1 MNSGNSANSF
11 WQLGITGL
19 LGVAIGAGGMFF
31 SQKQAN
37 VAENQYFME
46 LDQLRHSAFLND
58 TISFEDKLENLKLF
72 QEIRT
77 HGFRTVFENNLH
89 RDITEIT
96 ASIANIEQARKESA
110 EAADQARK
118 VEETKAAAA
127 AQLRKEQA
135 VRTNPLIFE
144 NCGFGTKQICP

>member
-1 MNSGNSANSF
+1 MNQHSSTNSF

-19 LGVAIGAGGMFF
+19 LGAAIGAGGMFF

-58 TISFEDKLENLKLF
+58 TVSFEEKLENLNLF
-72 QEIRT
+72 RDIRT
-77 HGFRTVFENNLH
+77 HGFRTVFENNLK
-89 RDITEIT
+89 RDIAEIT
-96 ASIANIEQARKESA
+96 ISIANIEQARKESE
-110 EAADQARK
+110 EAAAQVRQA
-118 VEETKAAAA
+118 EETKAAAA
-127 AQLRKEQA
+127 AQQRKEQA